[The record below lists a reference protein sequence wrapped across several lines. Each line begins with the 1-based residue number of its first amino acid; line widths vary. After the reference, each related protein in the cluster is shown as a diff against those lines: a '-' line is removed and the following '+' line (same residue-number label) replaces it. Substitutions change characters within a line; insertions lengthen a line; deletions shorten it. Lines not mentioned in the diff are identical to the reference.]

1 MGITSTGTYTVLDSH
16 MHGAKPFLLLSVK
29 IFSVGVTCFL
39 ARINK
44 GFIEGIKAHIIT
56 TAGAHWSTPTAVF
69 VFSPLPGFGL
79 FKIR

>member
-1 MGITSTGTYTVLDSH
+1 MGITSTGPYTVLDGH

-29 IFSVGVTCFL
+29 IFGVGVTCFL

-44 GFIEGIKAHIIT
+44 GFVEGIKAHIIT
-56 TAGAHWSTPTAVF
+56 TTGAHWSTPTTVF
-69 VFSPLPGFGL
+69 VFSTLPGFGL